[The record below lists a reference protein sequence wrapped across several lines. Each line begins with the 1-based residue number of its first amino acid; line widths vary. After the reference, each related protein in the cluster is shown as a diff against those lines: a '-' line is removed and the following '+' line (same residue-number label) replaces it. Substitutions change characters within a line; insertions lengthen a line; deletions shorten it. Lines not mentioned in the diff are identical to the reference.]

1 MHLQVKVPI
10 PIHGYTIE
18 CVVKINFV
26 LAILVRQ
33 EKNYFMV
40 YSAQATVLVLVQHT

>member
-33 EKNYFMV
+33 EKTISWFIV
-40 YSAQATVLVLVQHT
+40 RKQQF